1 MDRGPSKTIQLQ
13 LGAGNTLGR
22 TWVRGLLSARA
33 LVLGSRSMGLSKI
46 DLRALVRFKVAKWGV
61 YCHTAWLQISPT
73 RLKQFSLTVPLN
85 GIQNSPQTAP
95 A

>member
-1 MDRGPSKTIQLQ
+1 
-13 LGAGNTLGR
+13 
-22 TWVRGLLSARA
+22 VRGLLSARA

>member
-1 MDRGPSKTIQLQ
+1 
-13 LGAGNTLGR
+13 
-22 TWVRGLLSARA
+22 
-33 LVLGSRSMGLSKI
+33 MGLSKI

>member
-33 LVLGSRSMGLSKI
+33 VVLGSRSTGLGKMVKEPQ
-46 DLRALVRFKVAKWGV
+46 ARFKVAKWGV
-61 YCHTAWLQISPT
+61 YCHTARLQIHPAG
-73 RLKQFSLTVPLN
+73 LKKFCMTETQ
-85 GIQNSPQTAP
+85 G
-95 A
+95 